1 MRIRVQPVS
10 SLRQMN
16 QFIKYPFVLY
26 RDDPYFAGHLISE
39 RRDFFSVSNPIF
51 KFTDVSYF
59 LALDESDKVVG
70 RVTAHVNHNH
80 NKISGERTGFFG
92 FFECD
97 ERIETARA
105 LIQAAERWLRHRGM
119 TAARGPFNFSTHEE
133 CGFLAHGFD
142 SIPAFMMPYTKRC
155 YLDFMGALGYRPV
168 KDLLAYD
175 CSTSNGTIPEYLV
188 RIAERVRARSGVV
201 VRSLNMNRFTEE
213 VAAAF
218 RVYNSAWEKNWGF
231 IPMTEDEFRYTAKGL
246 KQIIDPAVA
255 LLAEK
260 DGRPIGFSLGLPD
273 YNPIF
278 KKMKGRLFP
287 FGLLRF
293 LLGRRSIHRI
303 RVITM
308 GVIEEYR
315 KSGVDTLLIHD
326 TFRNGLAKGY
336 TSCEM
341 SWVLED
347 NLIARRTFERCGAEV
362 YKVYRIFEKP
372 L

>member
-1 MRIRVQPVS
+1 
-10 SLRQMN
+10 
-16 QFIKYPFVLY
+16 
-26 RDDPYFAGHLISE
+26 
-39 RRDFFSVSNPIF
+39 
-51 KFTDVSYF
+51 
-59 LALDESDKVVG
+59 
-70 RVTAHVNHNH
+70 
-80 NKISGERTGFFG
+80 
-92 FFECD
+92 
-97 ERIETARA
+97 
-105 LIQAAERWLRHRGM
+105 
-119 TAARGPFNFSTHEE
+119 
-133 CGFLAHGFD
+133 
-142 SIPAFMMPYTKRC
+142 
-155 YLDFMGALGYRPV
+155 
-168 KDLLAYD
+168 
-175 CSTSNGTIPEYLV
+175 
-188 RIAERVRARSGVV
+188 
-201 VRSLNMNRFTEE
+201 
-213 VAAAF
+213 
-218 RVYNSAWEKNWGF
+218 
-231 IPMTEDEFRYTAKGL
+231 MTEDEFRYTAKGL